1 MASALTNVAH
11 AAHSAAAAILS
22 AAQVKVG
29 ESIPQKPVKEE
40 DPAHSITLDLT
51 GMNII
56 VRAPIFILFHT
67 LML

>member
-1 MASALTNVAH
+1 MASVLTNIAH
-11 AAHSAAAAILS
+11 TAHSAAAAILS
-22 AAQVKVG
+22 AAQVEVG

-51 GMNII
+51 GTNII
-56 VRAPIFILFHT
+56 VRGPIFILFHS